1 MANNDINRALLIVL
15 DGVGIGPE
23 GDNNGWS
30 LANTPNIDLF
40 LNDYPSAIIEA
51 SGESVGLPKGQMGN
65 SEVGHTIIGS
75 GTIFK
80 QDLVI
85 INEAIKNGSF
95 FKNEAILNSI
105 LSVKDTSNDLHLLG
119 LASPGGVHS
128 HINHLIAILKMCKSY
143 GVSPKLHLF
152 TDGRDDDPKSALNI
166 LNNLNPFLE
175 KYGGEIYT
183 ICGRYYAMDRDQKWD
198 RTELTWDAIV
208 NSKGESANNYTDAIN
223 QSYKK
228 NNTDEFVLPTILNC
242 AKPLKQND
250 AILFF
255 NFRNDRT
262 RQIARALNVERFDNF
277 KRTNNNTSYSIT
289 TMTVYDPY
297 LSCPVAFRTKSPQVT
312 LGSIIS
318 DLGLKQFHCAE
329 TEKYPHVTYFINGG
343 REDPYPG
350 EKRVLIPSP
359 NVATYDLKPEMSCH
373 EVAEEVI
380 RAIKNKEYKLIVV
393 NFANG
398 DMVGHTAIKKAIIQA
413 MEELDAVLG
422 DVVCEALGANVATLI
437 TADHGN
443 VDEINNPKT
452 GNPNTQHS
460 LNPVPCIV
468 IDKNGKWEIT
478 NKKGGLSNI
487 SPTLL
492 TLMGIKKP
500 KEMTSE
506 SLIKEN

>member
-1 MANNDINRALLIVL
+1 M
-15 DGVGIGPE
+15 
-23 GDNNGWS
+23 
-30 LANTPNIDLF
+30 
-40 LNDYPSAIIEA
+40 
-51 SGESVGLPKGQMGN
+51 
-65 SEVGHTIIGS
+65 
-75 GTIFK
+75 
-80 QDLVI
+80 
-85 INEAIKNGSF
+85 
-95 FKNEAILNSI
+95 
-105 LSVKDTSNDLHLLG
+105 
-119 LASPGGVHS
+119 
-128 HINHLIAILKMCKSY
+128 
-143 GVSPKLHLF
+143 
-152 TDGRDDDPKSALNI
+152 
-166 LNNLNPFLE
+166 
-175 KYGGEIYT
+175 
-183 ICGRYYAMDRDQKWD
+183 
-198 RTELTWDAIV
+198 TE
-208 NSKGESANNYTDAIN
+208 
-223 QSYKK
+223 
-228 NNTDEFVLPTILNC
+228 
-242 AKPLKQND
+242 
-250 AILFF
+250 
-255 NFRNDRT
+255 
-262 RQIARALNVERFDNF
+262 
-277 KRTNNNTSYSIT
+277 
-289 TMTVYDPY
+289 YDPY
-297 LSCPVAFRTKSPQVT
+297 LSCSVAFRTKSPQVT
-312 LGSIIS
+312 LGSVIS
-318 DLGLKQFHCAE
+318 GLGHKQFHCAE

-380 RAIKNKEYKLIVV
+380 RAIKNKEYKLIIV

-413 MEELDAVLG
+413 MEELDVALG
-422 DVVCEALGANVATLI
+422 EVVCEALGADVATLI

-468 IDKNGKWEIT
+468 IDKNKKWKIT